1 MSEINENKTPAKTM
15 MLEVVTPYHH
25 FFEGKVESVT
35 LSALDGE
42 LGILPGHAPVVVA
55 LTPGIAHI
63 VTGGSKRYALMTEGY
78 AEIGPY
84 MTIVVCNAAEWPE
97 DIDVNRAYSA
107 YERAEKRFHDETQ
120 TMGKDR
126 QGCPAQKGCRS
137 VSKFSALRRY
147 VSRICGPVP
156 FFKQNDGFCTV
167 MCMR

>member
-1 MSEINENKTPAKTM
+1 M

-120 TMGKDR
+120 TMQERTYSRHSMRRAKMRIRIISEHGTDE
-126 QGCPAQKGCRS
+126 QKR
-137 VSKFSALRRY
+137 ALKELQ
-147 VSRICGPVP
+147 SS
-156 FFKQNDGFCTV
+156 
-167 MCMR
+167 